1 MGCSSKFAGEV
12 NFSKLQQ
19 YIRSLIG
26 DMDKAMNMFRYKG
39 VLAVK
44 GMKQKFVFQGVHMI
58 FTGGFNKD
66 LAPWKEGE
74 KRTCRFVFIG
84 RNLDDE
90 KLKAG
95 FMNCKAKDTL
105 RFKVGDKVF

>member
-1 MGCSSKFAGEV
+1 MTSTSYQFEGELNV
-12 NFSKLQQ
+12 NLLNMW
-19 YIRSLIG
+19 IREIVVGQGKDL
-26 DMDKAMNMFRYKG
+26 FRYKG

-84 RNLDDE
+84 RNLDEE
-90 KLKAG
+90 KLKKG
-95 FMNCKAKDTL
+95 FMDCKARD
-105 RFKVGDKVF
+105 